1 MDYASQIR
9 RLGGAPEHI
18 EFVEFLASRM
28 KGSAWP
34 DFATLDLME
43 VPRLVPHI
51 WVVDGREGTARG
63 LKVLFSGT
71 EIDRR
76 FGRNL
81 MGEYLQ
87 PGYAEHYSHEAFNA
101 YASVFTDKRP
111 VYVERSDYYP
121 GVEPQMER
129 RIKVVVFPCSSDG
142 ETIDF
147 SIGLTKFE
155 KTRANMLAEPVIVQL
170 EPPTP

>member
-1 MDYASQIR
+1 MDYASQLR

-18 EFVEFLASRM
+18 EFAEFITSSM
-28 KGSAWP
+28 NGSPWP
-34 DFATLDLME
+34 CFAALDLME

-51 WVVDGREGTARG
+51 WVVDGRHGTSMG
-63 LKVLFSGT
+63 LKVQFSGT

-81 MGEYLQ
+81 MGTYLQ
-87 PGYAEHYSHEAFNA
+87 PGYAEYYSHEAFNA

-121 GVEPQMER
+121 DVEPMMER
-129 RIKVVVFPCSSDG
+129 RIKVAMFPCSSDG
-142 ETIDF
+142 DTIDY

-155 KTRANMLAEPVIVQL
+155 MTNDEELGPPLIAQL
-170 EPPTP
+170 DLPG